1 MQAIRDEQEKE
12 DAERKYMREEIAKC
26 REQLHLNEETR
37 VGMVLKIRGLNEKY
51 NQTLKEVKKLQ
62 SELKF
67 ERIATEGAKKK
78 SAVFEFEVV
87 GLREEKANF
96 SQEASLYKVRVQEL
110 EHALNEER
118 SKRLQNMHENEKLQM
133 INAQLTTKNESLE
146 KSAHDANMKLLEKIQ
161 KLETATLL
169 NESKS
174 RVISSQ
180 STDLNHL
187 SDDLFRGK
195 AEERSLHSTIL
206 STNDDLRQ
214 LKVENH
220 NLKRELSSVRK
231 DMMEI
236 SIQQSDKMKAVGG
249 KHAARTRASTSLGR
263 SRSRKSDFGSFDF
276 DQSFD
281 SSIFSAASYESEK
294 TGSGRVSAA
303 AVSTRSSISPLASP
317 MRPQSIHMT
326 FPKSPSEPFSPTGSA
341 TFSSFLDEENRY
353 NLSNNPGAAVT
364 LPDVSLSSPM
374 SKAPTSL
381 AEVALERKDSNRSLT
396 GVGKLKRASSEHSNR
411 PKTKFVGSGLGYK
424 TSQIF
429 SPKGSAKEMLKKI
442 MNEFDA

>member
-1 MQAIRDEQEKE
+1 M
-12 DAERKYMREEIAKC
+12 
-26 REQLHLNEETR
+26 
-37 VGMVLKIRGLNEKY
+37 
-51 NQTLKEVKKLQ
+51 Q

-206 STNDDLRQ
+206 STNDDLRFFFI
-214 LKVENH
+214 LFYSSSWSI
-220 NLKRELSSVRK
+220 LS
-231 DMMEI
+231 
-236 SIQQSDKMKAVGG
+236 
-249 KHAARTRASTSLGR
+249 TLLSL
-263 SRSRKSDFGSFDF
+263 
-276 DQSFD
+276 
-281 SSIFSAASYESEK
+281 
-294 TGSGRVSAA
+294 
-303 AVSTRSSISPLASP
+303 
-317 MRPQSIHMT
+317 
-326 FPKSPSEPFSPTGSA
+326 
-341 TFSSFLDEENRY
+341 
-353 NLSNNPGAAVT
+353 
-364 LPDVSLSSPM
+364 LP
-374 SKAPTSL
+374 
-381 AEVALERKDSNRSLT
+381 
-396 GVGKLKRASSEHSNR
+396 
-411 PKTKFVGSGLGYK
+411 
-424 TSQIF
+424 
-429 SPKGSAKEMLKKI
+429 
-442 MNEFDA
+442 